1 MAGIIFSII
10 AGASMS
16 IQGVMNTR
24 LSDKIGIYESNAFVQ
39 GTAFLLSLI
48 AVWIMGKGSFK
59 GIADVN
65 KFYNGYARYR
75 QIKSYGGNFNY
86 IDFTA
91 FRCGVD

>member
-39 GTAFLLSLI
+39 GTAFLFSLI
-48 AVWIMGKGSFK
+48 SLIEKGKQRNDEASE
-59 GIADVN
+59 
-65 KFYNGYARYR
+65 
-75 QIKSYGGNFNY
+75 GNQ
-86 IDFTA
+86 
-91 FRCGVD
+91 